1 MYIGKS
7 ITFESSLNTF
17 LAMLYNNKRKDI
29 IYPIGLAIVLIAGIL
44 IGVKL
49 KNSPDRTSLTIYPR
63 TDKLTN
69 VLKYVENQYVDTI
82 SMGRLVEATI
92 PTLLKHLDPHS
103 VYIPATE
110 LKEANEPLEGGFD
123 GIGISFNMPN
133 DTIVVIS
140 TIQGGPS
147 EKVGMLAGDRIVTIN
162 DSTVAGRKIDQ
173 NDIVKKLKGPNGTL
187 VRVGVKRAGVDDLII
202 FEIIR
207 DKIPLYS
214 VDVSYMLTEKVGFIK
229 ISKFARTTYS
239 EFLDA
244 VSRLQKLGMERLV
257 IDLRGNTGGYL
268 DAATNIANEFLPE
281 GKLIVYTQ
289 GKARERQ
296 NVYSNSKGTCLSTPV
311 AILIDEF
318 AASASEILAG
328 ALQDNDRAVIVGRRS
343 FGKGLVQEQILFSD
357 GSALRLTIARYYTP
371 TGRSIQKPYSNG
383 SDDYYMD
390 INNRF
395 LHGEFQEQ
403 DSIQFAD
410 SLKFITPK
418 GRVVYGGGGIM
429 PDYFVPL
436 DTSGVTPYFNR
447 VANRN
452 LIYRFA
458 FEFTDN
464 HRKDLSKMKDY
475 REIVKYLEKLDI
487 VEKFVAFARKNGV
500 DPNVQQVKQ
509 SRELIKVQLMAS
521 IARNVID
528 NDGFYPIIRQIDNT
542 LNRAIEIISND
553 STAQQF
559 SQAAF
564 SRVNLGILIQA
575 REKTANRK
583 DPIANLV

>member
-1 MYIGKS
+1 MMY
-7 ITFESSLNTF
+7 E
-17 LAMLYNNKRKDI
+17 NKRRDI

-49 KNSPDRTSLTIYPR
+49 NNTPDRKSLTVYPR
-63 TDKLTN
+63 ADKLTS
-69 VLKYVENQYVDTI
+69 VLEYVENQYVDTV
-82 SMGRLVEATI
+82 SMSSLVETTI

-103 VYIPATE
+103 VYIPASE
-110 LKEANEPLEGGFD
+110 LREANEPLEGGFD
-123 GIGISFNMPN
+123 GIGITFNMPS

-147 EKVGMLAGDRIVTIN
+147 EKVGIQAGDRIVTIN
-162 DSTVAGRKIDQ
+162 DSTVAGKKIDQ
-173 NDIVKKLKGPNGTL
+173 NNIVKLLKGPNGTK
-187 VRVGVKRAGVDDLII
+187 VKVGAKREGVEELIV

-214 VDVSYMLTEKVGFIK
+214 VDISYMLNEKVGFIK

-239 EFLDA
+239 EFLEA
-244 VSRLQKLGMERLV
+244 VSKLQLLGMERLI

-268 DAATNIANEFLPE
+268 DAATNIANEFLPN

-296 NVYSNSKGTCLSTPV
+296 NIYSNSKGSCITTPV
-311 AILIDEF
+311 AVLIDEF

-328 ALQDNDRAVIVGRRS
+328 ALQDNDRGVIVGRRS

-383 SDDYYMD
+383 NDDYFMD

-395 LHGEFQEQ
+395 LHGELQEQ
-403 DSIQFAD
+403 DSIQFSD

-436 DTSGVTPYFNR
+436 DTSGITPYFNK
-447 VANRN
+447 VATRN

-458 FEFTDN
+458 FDFTDS
-464 HRKDLSKMKDY
+464 HRKDLAKMKDY
-475 REIVKYLEKLDI
+475 RQIVAFLEKQNILDKFI
-487 VEKFVAFARKNGV
+487 SFAKKSGVESNPA
-500 DPNVQQVKQ
+500 QIKQ
-509 SRELIKVQLMAS
+509 SMELLKVQLMAS
-521 IARNVID
+521 IARNIID
-528 NDGFYPIIRQIDNT
+528 NEGFYPIIRQVDNT
-542 LNRAIEIISND
+542 LIKAIEIISND

-559 SQAAF
+559 SHAVF
-564 SRVNLGILIQA
+564 HKSSFELWNQA
-575 REKTANRK
+575 REKTAKRK
-583 DPIANLV
+583 DVIANLV

>member
-1 MYIGKS
+1 MY
-7 ITFESSLNTF
+7 E
-17 LAMLYNNKRKDI
+17 NKRRDI

-49 KNSPDRTSLTIYPR
+49 NNTPDRKSLTVYPR
-63 TDKLTN
+63 ADKLTS
-69 VLKYVENQYVDTI
+69 VLEYVENQYVDTV
-82 SMGRLVEATI
+82 SMSSLVETTI

-103 VYIPATE
+103 VYIPASE
-110 LKEANEPLEGGFD
+110 LREANEPLEGGFD
-123 GIGISFNMPN
+123 GIGITFNMPS

-147 EKVGMLAGDRIVTIN
+147 EKVGIQAGDRIVTIN
-162 DSTVAGRKIDQ
+162 DSTVAGKKIDQ
-173 NDIVKKLKGPNGTL
+173 NNIVKLLKGPNGTK
-187 VRVGVKRAGVDDLII
+187 VKVGAKREGVEELIV

-214 VDVSYMLTEKVGFIK
+214 VDISYMLNEKVGFIK

-239 EFLDA
+239 EFLEA
-244 VSRLQKLGMERLV
+244 VSKLQLLGMERLI

-268 DAATNIANEFLPE
+268 DAATNIANEFLPN

-296 NVYSNSKGTCLSTPV
+296 NIYSNSKGSCITTPV
-311 AILIDEF
+311 AVLIDEF

-328 ALQDNDRAVIVGRRS
+328 ALQDNDRGVIVGRRS

-371 TGRSIQKPYSNG
+371 TGRSIQKPYSSGN
-383 SDDYYMD
+383 DDYFMD

-395 LHGEFQEQ
+395 LHGELQEQ

-418 GRVVYGGGGIM
+418 GRIVYGGGGIM

-436 DTSGVTPYFNR
+436 DTSGITPYFNK
-447 VANRN
+447 VATRN

-458 FEFTDN
+458 FDFTDS
-464 HRKDLSKMKDY
+464 HRKEFAKMKDY
-475 REIVKYLEKLDI
+475 RQIVAFLEKQNVL
-487 VEKFVAFARKNGV
+487 EKFIAFAKKRGV
-500 DPNVQQVKQ
+500 ESNTAQIKQ
-509 SRELIKVQLMAS
+509 SMELLKVQLMAS

-528 NDGFYPIIRQIDNT
+528 NEGFYPIIRQVDNT
-542 LNRAIEIISND
+542 LLKAIEIISND

-559 SQAAF
+559 SHAVFQKSNYELWF
-564 SRVNLGILIQA
+564 QA
-575 REKTANRK
+575 REKTAKRK
-583 DPIANLV
+583 DVIANLV

>member
-1 MYIGKS
+1 MMY
-7 ITFESSLNTF
+7 E
-17 LAMLYNNKRKDI
+17 NKRKDI
-29 IYPIGLAIVLIAGIL
+29 LYPIGLAVVLIAGIL

-49 KNSPDRTSLTIYPR
+49 NNTPDRKSLTVYPR
-63 TDKLTN
+63 ADKLTS
-69 VLKYVENQYVDTI
+69 VLEYVENQYVDTV
-82 SMGRLVEATI
+82 SMSSLVETTI

-103 VYIPATE
+103 VYIPASE
-110 LKEANEPLEGGFD
+110 LREANEPLEGGFD
-123 GIGISFNMPN
+123 GIGITFNMPS

-147 EKVGMLAGDRIVTIN
+147 EKVGILAGDRIVTIN
-162 DSTVAGRKIDQ
+162 DSTVAGKKIDQ
-173 NDIVKKLKGPNGTL
+173 NNIVKLLKGPNGTK
-187 VRVGVKRAGVDDLII
+187 VKVGARREGVEELIV

-214 VDVSYMLTEKVGFIK
+214 VDISYMLNEKVGFIK

-239 EFLDA
+239 EFLEA
-244 VSRLQKLGMERLV
+244 VSKLQLLGMERLI

-268 DAATNIANEFLPE
+268 DAATNIANEFLPD

-296 NVYSNSKGTCLSTPV
+296 NIYSNSKGSCLKTPV
-311 AILIDEF
+311 AVLIDEF

-328 ALQDNDRAVIVGRRS
+328 ALQDNDRGVIVGRRS

-371 TGRSIQKPYSNG
+371 TGRSIQKSYSSGN
-383 SDDYYMD
+383 DDYFMD

-395 LHGEFQEQ
+395 LHGELQEQ

-436 DTSGVTPYFNR
+436 DTSGITPYFNR

-458 FEFTDN
+458 FDFTDS
-464 HRKDLSKMKDY
+464 HRKDFAKMKDY
-475 REIVKYLEKLDI
+475 KQIVAFLEKQNVI
-487 VEKFVAFARKNGV
+487 EKFIAFAKKSGV
-500 DPNVQQVKQ
+500 ESNPTQVKQ
-509 SRELIKVQLMAS
+509 SMELLKVQLMAS
-521 IARNVID
+521 IARNIID
-528 NDGFYPIIRQIDNT
+528 NEGFYPIIRQVDNT
-542 LNRAIEIISND
+542 LLKAIEIISND

-559 SQAAF
+559 SHAAF
-564 SRVNLGILIQA
+564 QKSNYELWIQA
-575 REKTANRK
+575 REKTAKRK
-583 DPIANLV
+583 DVIANLA